1 MSNNRMRIMVYRHS
15 AFYSPLLAAVAAGFL
30 KDEGFEA
37 SYFVKPRDRNLYEM
51 FGRDEVD
58 VMQAA
63 VSTSWDPLSK
73 GVRDIPRHFAQINQK
88 DGFFITGREKNPGF
102 SWGSLEGAELLADHA
117 QQPLAML
124 KYALHLQG
132 VDWR

>member
-1 MSNNRMRIMVYRHS
+1 MSNNRVRMMVYRHS

-30 KDEGFEA
+30 KDEGLEA

-73 GVRDIPRHFAQINQK
+73 GVRDIPGILLRSIRRTDSLLPAGKRTLAFPGDLWRAPN
-88 DGFFITGREKNPGF
+88 FLPITPNSR
-102 SWGSLEGAELLADHA
+102 W
-117 QQPLAML
+117 QC
-124 KYALHLQG
+124 
-132 VDWR
+132 